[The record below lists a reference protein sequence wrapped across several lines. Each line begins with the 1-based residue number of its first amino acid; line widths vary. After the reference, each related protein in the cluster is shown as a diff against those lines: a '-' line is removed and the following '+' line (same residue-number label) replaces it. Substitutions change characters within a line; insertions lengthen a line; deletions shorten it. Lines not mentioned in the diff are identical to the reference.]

1 MDLITKRLTCPAPRR
16 CSYETP
22 SGWADRP
29 WTSAD
34 MQAAEA
40 AGAWFGKGHDF
51 ADDVDRKI
59 RAKRDA
65 PVQPD
70 RNAPILALMS
80 VARKL
85 TPSERMLLMAQ
96 LGGK

>member
-1 MDLITKRLTCPAPRR
+1 MDSITKRLTCKAPNR

-34 MQAAEA
+34 MQAAES

-51 ADDVDRKI
+51 ADDVER
-59 RAKRDA
+59 RVRTKRE
-65 PVQPD
+65 PD
-70 RNAPILALMS
+70 PKPDHNAPILALMHA
-80 VARKL
+80 ARKL
-85 TPSERMLLMAQ
+85 TPSERILLMAQ
-96 LGGK
+96 LEAK